1 MRISPHYV
9 VRPFQTVHV
18 IPSQGYMVCSQKNKL
33 KAEFIGKP
41 KSEIIA
47 AKAMGQS
54 VSDTVEVHLCSF
66 ETGCRSS
73 RTNLQEGL
81 VWMEMLQ

>member
-66 ETGCRSS
+66 ETGCTYSYYL
-73 RTNLQEGL
+73 TGGALL
-81 VWMEMLQ
+81 WM